1 MQINY
6 LNFIYYGNEIAPAD
20 WKWCCH
26 PYNYCNRLYYI
37 NGGDASYIDKDG
49 AHKFLKGHIYFLPRS
64 TNYRLVQDQN
74 NRLDHLYFDFICIP
88 IPCGTD
94 VVALNTDND
103 EIISGFIQ
111 TLKQFVNKAPYYSK
125 ESAPYRRYITL
136 TLTML
141 LEYFHT
147 KYALPFLFDSTL
159 QDSIIY
165 MLEHFSE
172 PISVNEI
179 ARRAGYNPKYFIRL
193 FTDAMQI
200 TPYQFLRNMRINRA
214 LSLIKEG
221 SSISQA
227 AIAVGFQ
234 HASSLSN
241 AIHARQQNAGRSE
254 E

>member
-125 ESAPYRRYITL
+125 ESAPYRRYISVTL
-136 TLTML
+136 T
-141 LEYFHT
+141 
-147 KYALPFLFDSTL
+147 
-159 QDSIIY
+159 
-165 MLEHFSE
+165 
-172 PISVNEI
+172 
-179 ARRAGYNPKYFIRL
+179 
-193 FTDAMQI
+193 
-200 TPYQFLRNMRINRA
+200 
-214 LSLIKEG
+214 
-221 SSISQA
+221 
-227 AIAVGFQ
+227 
-234 HASSLSN
+234 
-241 AIHARQQNAGRSE
+241 
-254 E
+254 